1 MWNNES
7 NSYENITI
15 RDENSLEDINIDL
28 YKNVDRLYFK
38 VDSVYYRIKILDETE
53 NQYTY
58 EIIDSETFPSK
69 PTDTIQNKIVIV
81 SSKFFSKENLKS
93 TLQDLQVWIVSIAI
107 AITMVIVQLIQYNL
121 KRSENIDSDEAQDAI
136 SEYNKKVKI
145 KPVNFP
151 EYIAENNRNEKIK
164 VFRAHIQSQLYKVRK
179 KILTSNKPKEAEYL
193 KLKKEQL
200 ETYLTPE
207 YVENNIDSI
216 SVRYD
221 KLHAENYVYNS
232 YEKNTNF
239 RKDYSSENI
248 KVSSMATKKVLTSLV
263 MATLISA
270 ISLQLYMNFS
280 FNGGFWV
287 IMISTLLSMAMT
299 SFNARKS
306 ADSIYKTDILG
317 VINNKSLILED
328 SIKWALT
335 HPTNEKSYEMLLD
348 DYFKEKLHEES
359 DKIKQSYQDKFN
371 SLSEEIKKIR
381 NS

>member
-69 PTDTIQNKIVIV
+69 PIDTIQNKIVIV

-179 KILTSNKPKEAEYL
+179 KILTSNKPKEVEYL

-335 HPTNEKSYEMLLD
+335 HPTSEKSYEMLLD

>member
-7 NSYENITI
+7 NSYETITI
-15 RDENSLEDINIDL
+15 RDEKSLEDINTEL
-28 YKNVDRLYFK
+28 YKNVDRLYFR
-38 VDSVYYRIKILDETE
+38 VDSVYYKIKILDEYK
-53 NQYTY
+53 YTY

-69 PTDTIQNKIVIV
+69 PTDTIENRIIIVA
-81 SSKFFSKENLKS
+81 SKFFSKENLKS

-107 AITMVIVQLIQYNL
+107 AATMVIVQLIQYNL
-121 KRSENIDSDEAQDAI
+121 RRSENIDSDEAQDAI

-179 KILTSNKPKEAEYL
+179 KILSTKKTKVKEIELL
-193 KLKKEQL
+193 KLEKEEL
-200 ETYLTPE
+200 ESYLTPE
-207 YVENNIDSI
+207 FIEENIDSI
-216 SVRYD
+216 SIKYD

-232 YEKNTNF
+232 YERNNNF
-239 RKDYSSENI
+239 RKDYSSENV
-248 KVSSMATKKVLTSLV
+248 KVSTMATKKILTSLV

-306 ADSIYKTDILG
+306 ADSIYRTDILG

-328 SIKWALT
+328 AIKWALI
-335 HPTNEKSYEMLLD
+335 HPTKEKSYEMLLD
-348 DYFKEKLHEES
+348 DYYKEKLHEES